1 MAPTTCCCSLAT
13 LRRWLPILVWMPH
26 YSLRW
31 LKMDVIAGLSVTLM
45 VIPQAL
51 AYAEVAGLPPQ
62 VRAALSL
69 PSRRLALLWA
79 SAPSQKQR
87 SAWCWLQTRRGHPGL
102 SLGALGALV
111 SSLEHMTAFGRQA
124 CDFRAR
130 CQAGPELVGGAGG
143 MARVRALFQAQ
154 TQA

>member
-87 SAWCWLQTRRGHPGL
+87 SAWCRLQTRRGHPGL

-124 CDFRAR
+124 CDSGHAAR
-130 CQAGPELVGGAGG
+130 QAPSSLVGPVGWLA
-143 MARVRALFQAQ
+143 
-154 TQA
+154 